1 MQSEGAQSKAK
12 GRSGSRR
19 EEKGDDGKG
28 GDDCGK
34 KGKKGG
40 GKTMKGSEEE
50 NGGEKGNGG
59 KVSKRSDGKGKTRA
73 EKVSRRILKI
83 LRYYCA
89 GLKDATDQS
98 VTIVQPQM
106 SNIHRENTEL
116 R

>member
-1 MQSEGAQSKAK
+1 MWKE
-12 GRSGSRR
+12 R
-19 EEKGDDGKG
+19 EERWWKNDEGERRRKWW
-28 GDDCGK
+28 
-34 KGKKGG
+34 
-40 GKTMKGSEEE
+40 EE
-50 NGGEKGNGG
+50 GNGG
-59 KVSKRSDGKGKTRA
+59 KVSKWSDGKGKTRA

-98 VTIVQPQM
+98 VTIAQPQM